1 MMLGTG
7 EGGEL
12 TFLDLVA
19 LLSFFVGVINL
30 DMNVTQN
37 DVQEQTKD
45 LDERFTAATKAAL
58 AEIHDHLQKQ
68 DHKIDQILEAL
79 KHENNQEIV

>member
-1 MMLGTG
+1 MIGTG

-19 LLSFFVGVINL
+19 LLSFFIGVLNL

-58 AEIHDHLQKQ
+58 AEIHDHLQDQ
-68 DHKIDQILEAL
+68 DRKIDLILEAL
-79 KHENNQEIV
+79 KNEADQETV

>member
-1 MMLGTG
+1 MMIGTG

-19 LLSFFVGVINL
+19 LLSFFIGVLNL

-58 AEIHDHLQKQ
+58 AEIHDHLQDQ
-68 DHKIDQILEAL
+68 DRKIDLILEAL
-79 KHENNQEIV
+79 KNEADQETV

>member
-1 MMLGTG
+1 MIGTG

-19 LLSFFVGVINL
+19 LLSFLVGVLNL

-58 AEIHDHLQKQ
+58 AEIHDHLQDQ
-68 DHKIDQILEAL
+68 DRKIDLILEAL
-79 KHENNQEIV
+79 KNEADQETV

>member
-1 MMLGTG
+1 MMIGTG

-19 LLSFFVGVINL
+19 LLSFLVGVLNL

-58 AEIHDHLQKQ
+58 AEIHDHLQDQ
-68 DHKIDQILEAL
+68 DRKIDLILEAL
-79 KHENNQEIV
+79 KNEADQETV